1 MITICIAVLAIF
13 AILFFNVRNNKL
25 EADTRWGGNI
35 NPEAQIQFILH
46 NPLADIKIAI
56 NHFKDTLLNFSWYS
70 MLHYYI
76 FFGNDAECV
85 GFALM
90 LFILYVAIL
99 DDNHNFKLKDKI
111 ILHKGGYQARY
122 IMPILPLAL
131 MCVSSERLKS
141 KENKNRNMN
150 IAITSGIFIFIGILQ
165 AIVV

>member
-85 GFALM
+85 GFVLM

-111 ILHKGGYQARY
+111 ILLLTF
-122 IMPILPLAL
+122 IM
-131 MCVSSERLKS
+131 VWE
-141 KENKNRNMN
+141 
-150 IAITSGIFIFIGILQ
+150 
-165 AIVV
+165 